1 MPYKWAIE
9 LEYNGQFFSGSQIQ
23 CLQNTERINDSNVRT
38 VQGELE
44 KVLSTLIR
52 KETKTIFS
60 GRTDAGVHSLGQ
72 VVHFETQDELDLS
85 KFQYSMNAIL
95 PKDISVRTI
104 KKVSADFHAQKSA
117 RWRWYRYV
125 INNRTYRSVWDT
137 PSLSVRKQL
146 NIETINSCLKYLIGK
161 HDFSSFRCS
170 KTGNPAKI
178 CNIIY
183 ANASEK
189 NGIINID
196 IAADRFL
203 YNMVRII
210 VGTVLEIEQN
220 SLLPSKIKEILD
232 LKDRTQAG
240 ATAVPDGLYLMKVGY
255 AGEDF
260 QIIENL

>member
-9 LEYNGQFFSGSQIQ
+9 LEYNGQLFSGSQIQ
-23 CLQNTERINDSNVRT
+23 CLQNTERVNDSHVRT

-146 NIETINSCLKYLIGK
+146 NIETINSCLKYLIGNMIFPLLGVQRQGILQK
-161 HDFSSFRCS
+161 
-170 KTGNPAKI
+170 
-178 CNIIY
+178 Y
-183 ANASEK
+183 A
-189 NGIINID
+189 I
-196 IAADRFL
+196 
-203 YNMVRII
+203 
-210 VGTVLEIEQN
+210 
-220 SLLPSKIKEILD
+220 
-232 LKDRTQAG
+232 
-240 ATAVPDGLYLMKVGY
+240 
-255 AGEDF
+255 
-260 QIIENL
+260 